1 MRRAAVPVILGVT
14 LTATA
19 IQLGT
24 VVRYVGWGELPAA
37 VTGALLPVAF
47 ALVAA
52 VVLGQRPG
60 HVIGWLCA
68 VIGVCFAVQGAA
80 TTYAEQVHATGAS
93 PPLAIAAAWVG
104 TWIWAPAFTSAFL
117 VLPVLFPTG
126 RVLSRRWRVFLGFAV
141 VAPAL
146 QILGI
151 FVTPGPMHP
160 GERPLWDN
168 PLGLEAG
175 QALTTAV
182 DLVLQS
188 VFIPLLVLMVV
199 AVVQRYRRAAPVE
212 RAQLKWYL
220 SAVVLT
226 AVGFAVSMIPAM
238 GAIRWIGDGIF
249 FLALPVS
256 IGVAVLRYRLYDI
269 DRVIS
274 RTLAYALITGT
285 LVGVYAGGVMALTPL
300 VAGMGGGS
308 ELAVAASTLAVAAAF
323 GPVRRRVQS
332 AVDHRFN
339 RTRYDARR
347 TVEAFASGLREEVDL
362 DELSAGLVA
371 AVRETVEPT
380 ATTLWLRSG
389 GAR

>member
-24 VVRYVGWGELPAA
+24 VVRYVGWGELPSAF
-37 VTGALLPVAF
+37 TGLLFHIAF

-52 VVLGQRPG
+52 VVLAQRPG

-68 VIGVCFAVQGAA
+68 VIGVCFAIEGAA
-80 TTYAEQVHATGAS
+80 TTYAEQVHVTGAS

-104 TWIWAPAFTSAFL
+104 TWMWVPAFTSAFL

-126 RVLSRRWRVFLGFAV
+126 RVLSRRWRVFLWFAV

-146 QILGI
+146 QVLGI
-151 FVTPGPMHP
+151 FITPGPMHP
-160 GERPLWDN
+160 GERPMWDN

-175 QALTTAV
+175 RVLTTAV
-182 DLVLQS
+182 DLLLQT

-212 RAQLKWYL
+212 RLQLKWYL

-226 AVGFAVSMIPAM
+226 AVGFALSMIPAL
-238 GAIRWIGDGIF
+238 GAVTWFGEGV
-249 FLALPVS
+249 FLALPLS

-371 AVRETVEPT
+371 AVRETVQPT
-380 ATTLWLRSG
+380 ATTLWLRP
-389 GAR
+389 GAAR

>member
-1 MRRAAVPVILGVT
+1 
-14 LTATA
+14 
-19 IQLGT
+19 
-24 VVRYVGWGELPAA
+24 LP
-37 VTGALLPVAF
+37 L
-47 ALVAA
+47 
-52 VVLGQRPG
+52 
-60 HVIGWLCA
+60 
-68 VIGVCFAVQGAA
+68 
-80 TTYAEQVHATGAS
+80 
-93 PPLAIAAAWVG
+93 
-104 TWIWAPAFTSAFL
+104 
-117 VLPVLFPTG
+117 
-126 RVLSRRWRVFLGFAV
+126 
-141 VAPAL
+141 
-146 QILGI
+146 
-151 FVTPGPMHP
+151 
-160 GERPLWDN
+160 
-168 PLGLEAG
+168 
-175 QALTTAV
+175 
-182 DLVLQS
+182 
-188 VFIPLLVLMVV
+188 
-199 AVVQRYRRAAPVE
+199 
-212 RAQLKWYL
+212 
-220 SAVVLT
+220 
-226 AVGFAVSMIPAM
+226 
-238 GAIRWIGDGIF
+238 
-249 FLALPVS
+249 S